1 MLTVILGVFAG
12 VMAGMFIS
20 AVLTAAKYHDLT
32 IENRVL
38 TSKLIEIY
46 KIKDNEDEN

>member
-1 MLTVILGVFAG
+1 MIGFLVTLFFGVA
-12 VMAGMFIS
+12 AGMFIS

>member
-1 MLTVILGVFAG
+1 MITICVSVFLGVA
-12 VMAGMFIS
+12 AGMFIS

-46 KIKDNEDEN
+46 KIKETEDEN